1 MCFLSQ
7 EQLYFDGLWSIL
19 YLSQS
24 TIEDT
29 QRVGTCDTTR
39 VRKIELCFENMKD
52 YEVSYNAKDLIVY
65 ALSLGMG
72 SHSDDSNELK
82 FLYEEH
88 EKFAGIPTFC
98 FAFTFWAQKRNPTAT
113 DTTTQGI
120 PPFPPPI
127 MSEKAVIPRQFLRSN
142 TDISNLPVIHTWQSI
157 VWHQPMEIPKRHSN
171 HKVKFRINQGT
182 ISIQPKSIGTFVT
195 SESNVTAHENGQLLC
210 SMQSTALVLGNDP
223 KNVIAFDAGIPRL
236 TYKSKNYSDMKQ
248 TREKPP
254 SFQWTYKTS
263 QSQALLY
270 RMASGD
276 SNHIHVDT
284 SASDMLENGKKAPLL
299 HGLFTLALTFRAI
312 VKLFDSHHGSN
323 SLNGFGDVDDYELFF
338 RKLEGS
344 FKTPAFVG
352 DILCVKIWNDENRTT
367 TMTTKSRKGFHF
379 VIINRD
385 TGAILVDNGCVE
397 VEIISKLLSLAKRS
411 RL

>member
-1 MCFLSQ
+1 M
-7 EQLYFDGLWSIL
+7 E
-19 YLSQS
+19 
-24 TIEDT
+24 
-29 QRVGTCDTTR
+29 
-39 VRKIELCFENMKD
+39 D
-52 YEVSYNAKDLIVY
+52 YEISYNAKDLIVY

-88 EKFAGIPTFC
+88 EKFMGVPTFC
-98 FAFTFWAQKRNPTAT
+98 FAFTFWAQKRNCAAT

-127 MSEKAVIPRQFLRSN
+127 MSEADVIPRQFLRSS

-171 HKVKFRINQGT
+171 HTVKSRINQGT

-195 SESNVTAHENGQLLC
+195 SESKVAAYESGQLLC
-210 SMQSTALVLGNDP
+210 TMQSTALVLGNDP

-236 TYKSKNYSDMKQ
+236 SHKQ
-248 TREKPP
+248 KISSEVPP
-254 SFQWTYKTS
+254 LFQWTYETS

-284 SASDMLENGKKAPLL
+284 SASDMLGNEKKAPLL
-299 HGLFTLALTFRAI
+299 HGLFTLALAFRAI
-312 VKLFDSHHGSN
+312 VKLLDSHHNSN
-323 SLNGFGDVDDYELFF
+323 SLNDFADVDDYELFF
-338 RKLEGS
+338 RKLEGA

-352 DILCVKIWNDENRTT
+352 DILLVKIWNDGNQTT
-367 TMTTKSRKGFHF
+367 TMTAKSCRKGFHF

-385 TGAILVDNGCVE
+385 TGAILVDRGRAE
-397 VEIISKLLSLAKRS
+397 VEIISKFLSSAKRS